1 MINES
6 VRSAEALPVTVVVP
20 VKNEEKNL
28 AKCLACLQGFSE
40 VVVVDSESTDAT
52 CDIAR
57 QMGIPVV
64 SFSWDGRFPKKR
76 NWYLR
81 NYPVKTPWVLFID
94 ADEYVSETFKQEL
107 ASVLPDTLHTGF
119 WLSYQNYFLGKPL
132 NHGDAFRK
140 LALFRPE
147 AGEFEF
153 INDQAWSALDM
164 EVHEH
169 PILKGSTGLIK
180 SVIRHEDFK
189 GMRAYLDRHNHYS
202 SWEAR
207 RYMSFLNESKQEW
220 KTFTYRQKIKY
231 YFIDSWLLGP
241 FFFLYSFFIKLGFLD
256 GKRGFIFSL
265 CKMTYFLQIKMKIEE
280 LRDGV

>member
-1 MINES
+1 M
-6 VRSAEALPVTVVVP
+6 SAEALPVTVVVP

-28 AKCLACLQGFSE
+28 ANCLACLQGFAE

-64 SFSWDGRFPKKR
+64 TFRWDGRFPKKR

-81 NYPVKTPWVLFID
+81 NYPIKTPWVLFID
-94 ADEYVSETFKQEL
+94 ADEYVSEAFKEEL
-107 ASVLPDTLHTGF
+107 AQILPDTSHVGF
-119 WLSYQNYFLGKPL
+119 WLSYQNHFLGKPL
-132 NHGDAFRK
+132 NHGDDFNK

-147 AGEFEF
+147 AGEFEY
-153 INDQAWSALDM
+153 INDQAWSGLDM

-169 PILKGSTGLIK
+169 PILKGSTGFIK
-180 SVIRHEDFK
+180 SIIRHEDFK
-189 GMRAYLDRHNHYS
+189 GMRAYIDRHNHYS

-207 RYMSFLNESKQEW
+207 RYMSFLNENKQEW
-220 KTFTYRQKIKY
+220 KTFIYRQKIKY
-231 YFIDSWLLGP
+231 YLMDTWLLGP
-241 FFFLYSFFIKLGFLD
+241 FFFLYSFFFKLGFLD

-265 CKMTYFLQIKMKIEE
+265 CKMMYFLQIKMKIEE
-280 LRDGV
+280 LREAA